1 MNVPRTGNEVVPA
14 AMWWVSQ
21 RSDTAQR
28 GERYLPESAAHPQR
42 TLPDLAA
49 RIIAGYS
56 RLGDLVIDPLAGIGT
71 ALVEAAW
78 QDRRAIGIEICPQW
92 ASLATANLS
101 LARRQGAPGDGLVV
115 QGDAR
120 HLPDLLPDGPR
131 YRAGLITFGLPGRT
145 VPGGL
150 TRRAHQLRRWAA
162 SHHQPASLDR
172 LPSGELGSAVAEL
185 LTGCAAMLRPGG
197 AVVVHAQHARRG
209 RRVLAVPQITIAAA
223 RPAGLAVTER
233 HAVRLSRSDAMHEVI
248 VLRRATA
255 VASARRRPSQL
266 SDTHR
271 RGCPRAS

>member
-1 MNVPRTGNEVVPA
+1 MNPPRTEHQPVPA
-14 AMWWVSQ
+14 AMWRVSP

-28 GERYLPESAAHPQR
+28 GKRYLPESAAHPQR

-49 RIIAGYS
+49 RIIASYS
-56 RLGDLVIDPLAGIGT
+56 RPGDLVVDPLAGIGT

-92 ASLATANLS
+92 ASLATANLN

-131 YRAGLITFGLPGRT
+131 YRAGLITFGLPGPT

-150 TRRAHQLRRWAA
+150 TRRARQLRRWAA

-172 LPSGELGSAVAEL
+172 LPSGELGSALAEL
-185 LTGCAAMLRPGG
+185 LTGCAALLRPGG

-209 RRVLAVPQITIAAA
+209 RNVIDLPQLTIAAA

-233 HAVRLSRSDAMHEVI
+233 HAVRVPRSDAKRQVI

-271 RGCPRAS
+271 RGFRRAS